1 MKFHR
6 TVLSYIQKIFLNHLA
21 KSYIVGNQASKI
33 IHQMRI
39 YPFILGALLFF
50 SLSSCAQNSTTKD
63 EAFSH
68 QAFDNI
74 LQKYVS
80 TSGVVNYAG
89 LKKDEASLDKY
100 LAALSKE
107 APAKSWSKNASLAF
121 WINAYNANTIKLILK
136 NYPVK
141 SIKDINNGKPWDLQ
155 WIKIG
160 GKTYSLNNI
169 ENDIIRSQYKD
180 ARIHFAV
187 NCAAKSC
194 PPLAN
199 KAFTESNINSMLD
212 ARAKNFIN
220 SGMNDISAS
229 SATVSKIFDW
239 YKADFGNVITFINKY
254 SNVNLNANATINYKE
269 YDWSLNG
276 K

>member
-1 MKFHR
+1 
-6 TVLSYIQKIFLNHLA
+6 
-21 KSYIVGNQASKI
+21 
-33 IHQMRI
+33 MRI

-68 QAFDNI
+68 QTFDNI

-80 TSGVVNYAG
+80 ASGVVNYAG

-100 LAALSKE
+100 LSTLSKE

-199 KAFTESNINSMLD
+199 KAFTENNINSMLD

-229 SATVSKIFDW
+229 TATISKIFDW